1 MNRLKQRI
9 GILSLAAVLL
19 LSACAAPPPPVA
31 LSAAQPPAAPAA
43 VESSPAV
50 APETN
55 LTDGCVENFDPATD
69 YFPQKTGVTISGGF
83 AVEYHNN
90 YKIVTVTN
98 PWQGAQES
106 FQYVLVQCGTP
117 APEGVEGAVIEVPV
131 RSLVALSTT
140 YLPHLVSLGLTD
152 RLIGLD
158 SLLWATTP
166 EVVARI
172 EAGEIAEVGGGSGV
186 NVEQLLEMEPG
197 LVMAYGIGVPEWDAH
212 PLLLEAGIPVA
223 LNGDFVE
230 QDPLGRT
237 EWIKFIAYFFNK
249 EGEAAQIFDET
260 VASYTATAALAAGV
274 TTRPT
279 VFLSSTYD
287 GTWWMSGGN
296 SYTARLLM
304 DAGADYLWAGS
315 GAVGSGAVGSNPV
328 DFETV
333 YEKAGDADFWINPDN
348 AFWNSQA
355 DVLASDERYS
365 EFAAVANGHLYN
377 NNAQTNANGGNAFY
391 ESGAAHPEVV
401 LMDLVKIFHPEL
413 LPDHQLV
420 YYKVVE

>member
-1 MNRLKQRI
+1 MKTRLRTVWA
-9 GILSLAAVLL
+9 LLLMAVLL
-19 LSACAAPPPPVA
+19 ISACAAPPPPQ
-31 LSAAQPPAAPAA
+31 AQPAAPA
-43 VESSPAV
+43 PATAAPV

-55 LTDGCVENFDPATD
+55 LTDGCVENYDPAID
-69 YFPQKTGVTISGGF
+69 YFPHKTEVTHASGF
-83 AVEYHNN
+83 DVEYHNN

-106 FQYVLVQCGTP
+106 FRYVLVQCGTP
-117 APEGVEGAVIEVPV
+117 APDGVEGAVIEVPV
-131 RSLVALSTT
+131 ASLVALSTT
-140 YLPHLVSLGLTD
+140 YLPHLVSLNLVD
-152 RLIGLD
+152 RLVGLD

-172 EAGEIAEVGGGSGV
+172 EAGELAEVGGGSAV

-212 PLLLEAGIPVA
+212 PLLLEAGIPTA

-237 EWIKFIAYFFNK
+237 EWIKFIAYFFNA
-249 EGEAAQIFDET
+249 EQEAGQIFDGVVE
-260 VASYTATAALAAGV
+260 SYTATAALAAGV
-274 TTRPT
+274 AERPS
-279 VFLSSTYD
+279 VFLSSVYD
-287 GTWWMSGGN
+287 GTWWMPGGD
-296 SYTARLLM
+296 SYTAKLLA
-304 DAGADYLWAGS
+304 DAGADYLWAENGS
-315 GAVGSGAVGSNPV
+315 VGSDPVEFEAV
-328 DFETV
+328 F
-333 YEKAGDADFWINPDN
+333 EKAGNADFWVNPDN
-348 AFWNSQA
+348 AFWNSVT
-355 DVLASDERYS
+355 DVLQSDERYG
-365 EFAAVANGHLYN
+365 EFAAVANGRLYN
-377 NNAQTNANGGNAFY
+377 NNAQVNANGGNAFY

>member
-1 MNRLKQRI
+1 MMKQMIAITRA
-9 GILSLAAVLL
+9 ILLLAVLL
-19 LSACAAPPPPVA
+19 ISACAAPPPPLAQPADLPVA
-31 LSAAQPPAAPAA
+31 SGSAAA
-43 VESSPAV
+43 ESAPAV
-50 APETN
+50 APTTN
-55 LTDGCVENFDPATD
+55 LTDGCVENYDPSID
-69 YFPQKTGVTISGGF
+69 YFPQKTSVTISNGF

-117 APEGVEGAVIEVPV
+117 APEGMEGPVIEVPV
-131 RSLVALSTT
+131 QSLVALSTT
-140 YLPHLVSLGLTD
+140 YLPHLVSLNLVD
-152 RLIGLD
+152 RLVGLD

-166 EVVARI
+166 EIVARI
-172 EAGEIAEVGGGSGV
+172 ETGEIAEVGGGSAV
-186 NVEQLLEMEPG
+186 NVEQLLDMEPG

-237 EWIKFIAYFFNK
+237 EWMKFVAFFFNK
-249 EGEAAQIFDET
+249 DGEAEALFNAT
-260 VASYTATAALAAGV
+260 VDAYTTTAALAAGV
-274 TTRPT
+274 TARPT

-287 GTWWMSGGN
+287 GTWWMPGGD
-296 SYTARLLM
+296 SYTARLLA

-315 GAVGSGAVGSNPV
+315 GAVGSDPV

-333 YEKAGDADFWINPDN
+333 FEKAGNADFWLNPDN
-348 AFWNSQA
+348 AFWNTQA
-355 DVLASDERYS
+355 EVLQSDERYG

-377 NNAQTNANGGNAFY
+377 NNAQVNANGGNAFY

-401 LMDLVKIFHPEL
+401 LMDLVKILHPEL
-413 LPDHQLV
+413 LPDHELV

>member
-1 MNRLKQRI
+1 MKRLLDTRLQW
-9 GILSLAAVLL
+9 LLAMLL
-19 LSACAAPPPPVA
+19 LISACAAPPPPQAEPADV
-31 LSAAQPPAAPAA
+31 SAPAPVAAP
-43 VESSPAV
+43 V

-55 LTDGCVENFDPATD
+55 LTDGCVENYDPSID
-69 YFPQKTGVTISGGF
+69 YFPQKTSVKISRSF

-90 YKIVTVTN
+90 YKIVTVSN

-131 RSLVALSTT
+131 QSLVALSTT

-152 RLIGLD
+152 RLVGLD

-172 EAGEIAEVGGGSGV
+172 DAGDLAEVGSGSAV

-197 LVMAYGIGVPEWDAH
+197 LVMAYGIGIPEYDAH
-212 PLLLEAGIPVA
+212 PLLIEAGIPVA

-237 EWIKFIAYFFNK
+237 EWMKFIAFFFNK
-249 EGEAAQIFDET
+249 DGEADRLFNST
-260 VASYTATAALAAGV
+260 VESYTATAALAAV
-274 TTRPT
+274 ATDRPT
-279 VFLSSTYD
+279 VFLSSVYD
-287 GTWWMSGGN
+287 GTWWMPGGD
-296 SYTARLLM
+296 SYTAKLLA
-304 DAGADYLWAGS
+304 DAGADYLWADNA
-315 GAVGSGAVGSNPV
+315 AVGSDPV

-333 YEKAGDADFWINPDN
+333 FEKAGNADFWLNPDN

-355 DVLASDERYS
+355 DVLQSDERYG
-365 EFAAVANGHLYN
+365 EFAAVAAGHLYN
-377 NNAQTNANGGNAFY
+377 NNAQVNANGGNAFY

-401 LMDLVKIFHPEL
+401 LMDLVKILHPEL
-413 LPDHQLV
+413 LPDHELV